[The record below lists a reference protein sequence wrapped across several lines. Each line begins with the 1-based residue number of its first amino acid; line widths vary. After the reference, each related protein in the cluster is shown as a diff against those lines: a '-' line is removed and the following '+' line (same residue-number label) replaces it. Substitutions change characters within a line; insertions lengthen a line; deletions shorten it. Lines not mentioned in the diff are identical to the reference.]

1 MVLKIILENDFEA
14 SSSSIRNVLDLW
26 KWHFLDFFQIFEQQS
41 CESKPKHQKLIKS
54 KFRNRNLLRKWFWS
68 FDELKNK
75 YCGRLKIVLF
85 IFWTFLSNEV
95 ETTFW
100 ERETMCSNVIKSK
113 LGHRKLAGKGFW
125 SFLELKNGYCGGFEI
140 NTFYFFTNF
149 WLAKLKPFS
158 RKVRQSV
165 QNYLNQ
171 KEVL

>member
-1 MVLKIILENDFEA
+1 MRRSIWNCLNQNMVLRIILENDFEA

-100 ERETMCSNVIKSK
+100 EREAMCSNVIKSK
-113 LGHRKLAGKGFW
+113 FGHRKLAGKGFW
-125 SFLELKNGYCGGFEI
+125 SFLELKNGYCGG
-140 NTFYFFTNF
+140 
-149 WLAKLKPFS
+149 LK
-158 RKVRQSV
+158 
-165 QNYLNQ
+165 
-171 KEVL
+171 